1 MKRVVPLLVL
11 SGLASFVFLGCSTH
25 REFSGWS
32 LPKVNPL
39 SWFKKESSS
48 PSVTKPS
55 EIAAGTRT
63 TPPGYASVS
72 SGTTVPG
79 SPATGFPSSN
89 PGGYVQP
96 GVPSTSSSTPGV
108 VWPGPQFQPSSMTP
122 TSSIPGPQ
130 AGYYNPQGPPGAG
143 VRVAERSQGAYDG
156 FPTQATAPSY
166 SGAWNPPMT
175 NSSSPG
181 YPPSSQGYPPYGA
194 GAPQGTAPTGS
205 VPAGGVSPPTG
216 SWPQWPNPG
225 SSSGVTPTGTLP
237 PPNWQGS
244 SSPNLGPRYDVN
256 ASRYN
261 LSGSQQNAP
270 AFSSGHASSA
280 GTAVQDSRVW
290 GYTPA
295 RFSPGGVGPS
305 SASAGTPGTTAGA
318 SPAAGSVA
326 GSPERS
332 PGSAPVNGS
341 SPGVATLPSQVQPT
355 GFSTGQSVTFSGAG
369 GTQTGSRTSSSQNW
383 NPGGPTPN
391 MPGRVDYQPGNT
403 GYQPGVTGYQ
413 PPTSINSVGT
423 SADGWPGGS
432 GNVTQ
437 PSQGPSSQSQGVTP
451 AGSSTQSPF
460 LPGSIRP
467 YVPPSSG
474 TNSSSSGSSS
484 GGTGSSSSALG
495 QLGAAT
501 PSSTVSFCTLDGK
514 CQ

>member
-130 AGYYNPQGPPGAG
+130 AGYYNPQGPPGTG
-143 VRVAERSQGAYDG
+143 VRVAERSQGAYDSL
-156 FPTQATAPSY
+156 PPQATAPSY
-166 SGAWNPPMT
+166 SGAWSPPTT
-175 NSSSPG
+175 NSSSQA
-181 YPPSSQGYPPYGA
+181 YAPSGQGYSPYGT
-194 GAPQGTAPTGS
+194 GAPQGIAPTGS
-205 VPAGGVSPPTG
+205 MPPGGVTPPAGT
-216 SWPQWPNPG
+216 WPQWPNPG
-225 SSSGVTPTGTLP
+225 SSTGMTPAGTLP

-261 LSGSQQNAP
+261 LSGSQQTAP
-270 AFSSGHASSA
+270 VFSSGNAGSA
-280 GTAVQDSRVW
+280 GPAIQDNRVW

-305 SASAGTPGTTAGA
+305 SASASTAGTTAGA

-326 GSPERS
+326 GIPERS